1 MITCSACGK
10 VNPEG
15 ATECESCAES
25 ILLPPARQLSP
36 SPNGSDRSPVHR
48 RDSSCYLVADAGPL
62 AGTRFPISTTGLR
75 VGRHPN
81 QCQIVIQDPEVSRF
95 HAKVYLG
102 TEGEVRIE
110 DSSAN
115 GTYVN
120 DRRIHEAHLRPG
132 DKVRFGLNRVDTFTC
147 LEESDKPAQ
156 ADSTANAGAKETPAP
171 LRHDA
176 IPALKP
182 TIYLGPDT
190 DILPPANAR
199 LQLIIDQY
207 AVKTFPLDVSGIV
220 LGRRPGRGGVVI
232 DHPGVSDAHAR
243 IVFGETGKA
252 CLEDMKSAEGTL
264 VNGQSCSEHILREG
278 DLIQLGTCTS
288 PLLLYREA
296 RRHAIQL
303 RQIEMNR
310 PVTRMGRDPRNEVR
324 LEHPTVSLFH
334 AEIHKHDDIFE
345 IVDKGSSN
353 GTYVNGKRL
362 SNRQPLKPRDR
373 ITLGAIQLNFDGS
386 QIEQQSAG
394 PGVWLNAYNLCRTVR
409 DSSTGKPRLLL
420 DRVSMAVEPGEFVG
434 LLGRSG
440 SGKTTLMHSLSGF
453 GPVSEGLVAINNC
466 NLYQYLGALRPLM
479 GYVPQDDILHLS
491 LTVRECLYYAARLRL
506 PDDYSERDI
515 WKQVTQVIES
525 VNLLE
530 RADATIQKLS
540 GGERKRVS
548 LGIELLSNPSLLF
561 MDEPTAG
568 QDPGTEM
575 ELMQLFRSVANRG
588 STVIMTT
595 HLLGSF
601 SLLDKVAVLV
611 GGRLGYFGPGQQ
623 MLPYFRVSRPTDV
636 YDRLKT
642 RPPDEWAKQYL
653 SSEAYREYV
662 ANPQGLD
669 EHIPPK
675 AAPIRAEVRPVE
687 SPRSGFRQLRTLIAR
702 VLVLKF
708 KDSANISG
716 LLLPPPLIA
725 GLMGLMLRHS
735 PNDPKTLFISVIVV
749 LWFSCS
755 AAVRE
760 VVDEQAIYG
769 RERQRNLTIPAYL
782 GSKLIYLAS
791 LAAIQTVL
799 FVLMASL
806 LGIFENHIFEVCEIL
821 WLTSLNGALIGLL
834 ISTLSPSPERALQ
847 VFPLALIPQLLLAGM
862 LIPVSGLTQLTVNPN
877 ATQWVETRQ
886 SGMSPVLAP
895 VSALVVSR
903 WGLEALADLYTH
915 DQMFSFQSEREH
927 YSFAIPNV
935 ISVTRHP
942 HDNEDV
948 RNIAKFEMS
957 QMNTGTPYELPQL
970 RLTSPDTLFYFGILA
985 GYAAAMVALIA
996 VFLKRKDTM
1005 R

>member
-1 MITCSACGK
+1 
-10 VNPEG
+10 
-15 ATECESCAES
+15 
-25 ILLPPARQLSP
+25 
-36 SPNGSDRSPVHR
+36 
-48 RDSSCYLVADAGPL
+48 L
-62 AGTRFPISTTGLR
+62 AGRRFPISTVGLR

-81 QCQIVIQDPEVSRF
+81 QSQIVIQDPEVSRF
-95 HAKVYLG
+95 HAKVYLN
-102 TEGEVRIE
+102 TEGQVWIE

-120 DRRIHEAHLRPG
+120 DRRIQKAHLRPG
-132 DKVRFGLNRVDTFTC
+132 DRVRFGLNRVDTFTC
-147 LEESDKPAQ
+147 LEEPDDAAPAVS
-156 ADSTANAGAKETPAP
+156 ASEPAAKGQVAQPQK
-171 LRHDA
+171 DA
-176 IPALKP
+176 VLALKP
-182 TIYLGPDT
+182 TIHLSDT
-190 DILPPANAR
+190 DIVPPANAR

-207 AVKTFPLDVSGIV
+207 AVKTFPLDSSGIV

-232 DHPGVSDAHAR
+232 DHPGVSDLHAR
-243 IVFGETGKA
+243 IVFGATGRA
-252 CLEDMKSAEGTL
+252 CLEDLKSSGGTL
-264 VNGQSCSEHILREG
+264 VNGQPMSERVLREG

-288 PLLLYREA
+288 RLLLYREA

-310 PVTRMGRDPRNEVR
+310 PVTRMGRDPQNEVR

-334 AEIHKHDDIFE
+334 AEIQQHGDIFE
-345 IVDKGSSN
+345 IVDKGSGN
-353 GTYVNGKRL
+353 GTYVNGIRL
-362 SNRQPLKPRDR
+362 TNRQPLKPRDR

-386 QIEQQSAG
+386 QIEQQSTG

-409 DSSTGKPRLLL
+409 DSASGKPRVLL
-420 DRVSMAVEPGEFVG
+420 DQVSMAVEPGEFVG

-440 SGKTTLMHSLSGF
+440 SGKTTLMYSLSGF
-453 GPVSEGLVAINNC
+453 RPVNEGLVAINNC

-479 GYVPQDDILHLS
+479 GYVPQDDILHQS
-491 LTVRECLYYAARLRL
+491 LTVRECLYYSARLRL

-515 WKQVTQVIES
+515 WKQVTQVTES
-525 VNLLE
+525 VNLVE
-530 RADATIQKLS
+530 RANTTIQKLS

-642 RPPDEWAKQYL
+642 RPPEEWAKQYR
-653 SSEAYREYV
+653 SSEVYREYV

-669 EHIPPK
+669 EHAPPN
-675 AAPIRAEVRPVE
+675 AVPTQAQVRPVE
-687 SPRSGFRQLRTLIAR
+687 TSRSGFRQLRTLIAR
-702 VLVLKF
+702 VFTLKF
-708 KDSANISG
+708 KDPANITG

-725 GLMGLMLRHS
+725 GLMGLILRRS

-755 AAVRE
+755 SAVRE
-760 VVDEQAIYG
+760 IVDEQAIYG
-769 RERQRNLTIPAYL
+769 RERQRNLGIPAYL
-782 GSKLIYLAS
+782 GSKLVYLAS

-799 FVLMASL
+799 FVFVASL
-806 LGIFENHIFEVCEIL
+806 SGIFENHVVEVCGIL
-821 WLTSLNGALIGLL
+821 FLTSFNGALIGLL

-862 LIPVSGLTQLTVNPN
+862 LIPVGDLTQLTANPT
-877 ATQWVETRQ
+877 ATQWVENRQ
-886 SGMSPVLAP
+886 SGMSAMLAP

-903 WGLEALADLYTH
+903 WSLEALADLYTH
-915 DQMFSFQSEREH
+915 DQMFNFQSEREH
-927 YSFAIPNV
+927 YSFALPNV

-942 HDNEDV
+942 QDNEDV
-948 RNIAKFEMS
+948 RNIAKSEMR
-957 QMNTGTPYELPQL
+957 QMNSGTPLEPPQL
-970 RLTSPDTLFYFGILA
+970 RVTSPDRLFYFGILA
-985 GYAAAMVALIA
+985 GYAGAMVALIA
-996 VFLKRKDTM
+996 VFLRRKDRT